1 MNIDRTTLRDRCRMA
16 MAGIDKYLASETS
29 IPLNG
34 IATAPAD
41 VKKALQ
47 NTINTAD
54 ATEAARAVWV
64 ASSATEKGLRG
75 TTVSTLSSLRTFVML
90 KFGSNALATL
100 ADFGFQPRK
109 QTAPTVETKAAA
121 AEKSLATRAARHTQG
136 PKQKA
141 KIKGTVPVTEPATT
155 PAAPAPAAP
164 APTAASPAAPVVV
177 APAAPVTSSKP

>member
-1 MNIDRTTLRDRCRMA
+1 M
-16 MAGIDKYLASETS
+16 
-29 IPLNG
+29 
-34 IATAPAD
+34 
-41 VKKALQ
+41 KKALQ

-177 APAAPVTSSKP
+177 APAAPVTSPKP